1 MNPPRPAPAADLT
14 QAVQTSLFRFMQE
27 FEALRPELYRYCRY
41 LTHSPWDA
49 EDLVQDALGRA
60 FVTLGRMGAPPP
72 NPRAWLFRVA
82 SNLWIDQKRR
92 GRETSDGALESAVG
106 HEPRDQREAAG
117 TLIAKLAPRER
128 VAVILKDV
136 FDLGLDEIAEAL
148 GTTTGT
154 VKATLHRG
162 RGKLAEPEPTTP
174 RDGIAVPAVLD
185 AFCAAFNAQDL
196 GRLTALL
203 LDTASVEIVGTHTDY
218 GPEDASQHAFFGM
231 LYGAARL
238 ADGTGVEPRFV
249 QGALAKSPRCEVR
262 VHRGEPVLLLW
273 YAHADGEAVRALNRV
288 EVDDDRIV
296 SLKNYFYTPEA
307 ITELCQELGVP
318 FRVNGYRHCLSPG
331 SALTPPSKATP
342 CL

>member
-1 MNPPRPAPAADLT
+1 MNPPLSAPAAELP

-60 FVTLGRMGAPPP
+60 FVTLGRMGTPPP

-82 SNLWIDQKRR
+82 SNLWIDQRR
-92 GRETSDGALESAVG
+92 KSREASEGAPEAAVA
-106 HEPRDQREAAG
+106 HEPRAQREAAG

-136 FDLGLDEIAEAL
+136 FDLSLEEIAEAL

-162 RGKLAEPEPTTP
+162 RGKLAEPEPQKP
-174 RDGIAVPAVLD
+174 RDAAAVPAVLD
-185 AFCAAFNAQDL
+185 ALCAAFNAQDL

-203 LDTASVEIVGTHTDY
+203 LDTASVEVVGTHTDF
-218 GPEDASQHAFFGM
+218 GPEDASRHAFYGM
-231 LYGAARL
+231 LYGASLL
-238 ADGTGVEPRFV
+238 AAGTGVEPRFV
-249 QGALAKSPRCEVR
+249 QRALAKAPRCEIR
-262 VHRGEPVLLLW
+262 VHRGEPILLLW
-273 YAHADGEAVRALNRV
+273 YAHEDGEAVRALNRV
-288 EVDDDRIV
+288 EVDGDRIV

-307 ITELCQELGVP
+307 IAELCQELGVP

-331 SALTPPSKATP
+331 
-342 CL
+342 

>member
-1 MNPPRPAPAADLT
+1 MKPPLPSPAAELT
-14 QAVQTSLFRFMQE
+14 EAVQSSLFRFMQD

-60 FVTLGRMGAPPP
+60 FVTLGRMGTPPP

-82 SNLWIDQKRR
+82 SNLWIDEKRR
-92 GRETSDGALESAVG
+92 GRETGEGAPEGAVAS
-106 HEPRDQREAAG
+106 EPRDQREAAG

-128 VAVILKDV
+128 AAVILKDV
-136 FDLGLDEIAEAL
+136 FDLGLEEIAEAL

-162 RGKLAEPEPTTP
+162 RGKLAEPDLEAPHESA
-174 RDGIAVPAVLD
+174 AVPAVLD

-218 GPEDASQHAFFGM
+218 GPEDASHNAFYGM
-231 LYGAARL
+231 LHGAAKL

-262 VHRGEPVLLLW
+262 VHRGEPILLFW
-273 YAHADGEAVRALNRV
+273 YAHEDGEAVRALNRV
-288 EVDDDRIV
+288 EVDGDCIV

-307 ITELCQELGVP
+307 LAELCQELGVP

-331 SALTPPSKATP
+331 
-342 CL
+342 